1 MCSYI
6 PEKPLLADATSS
18 ADISRGLGVSKDGL
32 GHAWT
37 VHVNSSCASGWV
49 SILLTNEGLQDD
61 DLLGDLSIGGQVG
74 TKLGDCSLAGFAVNL
89 MRWMLDFIINKYSK
103 FNAIGGSEMNG

>member
-32 GHAWT
+32 GHAWP
-37 VHVNSSCASGWV
+37 VHVNSSSASGWV
-49 SILLTNEGLQDD
+49 SILLTNEGLQDN

-74 TKLGDCSLAGFAVNL
+74 AELGDSGLAGFAVNL
-89 MRWMLDFIINKYSK
+89 MIR
-103 FNAIGGSEMNG
+103 